1 MEVKLKRLKSTFDK
15 DYVIGKLYI
24 NDVFFCN
31 TLEDKWRNLS
41 QDMTEEEIKK
51 IKVKGQTCIPRGR
64 YRITLNII
72 SPKFYKKTYYKRFC
86 NGKLPRLIEVK
97 QYQGVLM
104 HKGSTPKDTEG
115 CILLGFNEI
124 KGMLLRSQ
132 EAFEKVYNKLKDAKD
147 KSEEIWI
154 NIVE

>member
-1 MEVKLKRLKSTFDK
+1 MELKLKRLKSTFDK

-24 NDVFFCN
+24 NDVYYCD

-41 QDMTEEEIKK
+41 QDMTEEDIKK
-51 IKVKGQTCIPRGR
+51 VKVKGQTCIPRGR

-86 NGKLPRLIEVK
+86 NGKMPRLIEVK
-97 QYQGVLM
+97 GYSGVLI
-104 HKGSTPKDTEG
+104 HCGSNTSHTDG
-115 CILLGFNEI
+115 CILCGFNEI

-132 EAFEKVYNKLKDAKD
+132 EAFEKVYNKLREARD
-147 KSEEIWI
+147 KSEEIYI